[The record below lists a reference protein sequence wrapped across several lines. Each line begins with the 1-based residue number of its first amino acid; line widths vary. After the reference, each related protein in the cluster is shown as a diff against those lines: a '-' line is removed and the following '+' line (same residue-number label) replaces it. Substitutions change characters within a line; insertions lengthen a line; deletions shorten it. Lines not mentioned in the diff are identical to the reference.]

1 MEAFSL
7 VEGLQMEV
15 IKVTTNF
22 LSLGEKGVCIAIF
35 EQVHEETY

>member
-7 VEGLQMEV
+7 GEGLQMEV

-22 LSLGEKGVCIAIF
+22 LSLGEKGVCIALSG
-35 EQVHEETY
+35 QVREETY